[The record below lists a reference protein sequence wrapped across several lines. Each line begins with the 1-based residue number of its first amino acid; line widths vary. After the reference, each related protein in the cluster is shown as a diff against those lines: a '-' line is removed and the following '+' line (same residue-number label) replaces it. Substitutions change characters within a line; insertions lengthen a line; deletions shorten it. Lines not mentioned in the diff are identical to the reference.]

1 MARFVRGEKA
11 SLVVVTIAVGVA
23 MITGGALSLSAYKR
37 FRQSSVQRSSAFR
50 LQEQRERIVRLDTV
64 LATSAR
70 LLVATGEQRWRDRYD
85 RFSPILDR
93 TLEVAAADTQG
104 TPEAVHV
111 EHIREARAQ
120 LSETERRA
128 FELARNGRAAE
139 ATAALMD
146 PDYEEARERVARQA
160 ARMVPSDRSFLRL
173 LELAGTLERRTE
185 DVTTD
190 VRLAVT
196 TGERRWVARYREA
209 AAELAVAQRS
219 AAAALSRTRNSG
231 LLRQLASLR
240 SDLQRVE
247 RRAIE
252 AVESGNTQAA
262 REILERASYDERSE
276 DYQKRIGRLSERLR
290 AAAEAERRSERIEA
304 LANIGAICC
313 VLAALLIAWLY
324 ALRTLERFAAERER
338 AELALDQ
345 ARAEAERRLSA
356 ATAELQA
363 EVDRLR
369 QVDDLKTTFLSHVA
383 HELRTPLTAI
393 VSAAKILIRHHEK
406 KPEVVPRFGST
417 IVVEGERL
425 TRLINDV
432 LDLVKIEAG
441 KLQWQKERV
450 DPWGLVQQAAALVE
464 PLAHEKKRELRVE
477 FPSLVPPVWG
487 DRDRLVQVLT
497 NLLNNAVKFTN
508 EGDSIV
514 VSAEQDGGMCR
525 FTVRDTGVGIP
536 EEDLPKVFEKF
547 HQVAGQPTDQPKS
560 ASTGLGLTICREIVE
575 HHGGRIWVESTLG
588 EGTAFHFTVPFED
601 GVCDDDAPASIEAV
615 SAAT

>member
-23 MITGGALSLSAYKR
+23 MMTGGALSLSAYKR
-37 FRQSSVQRSSAFR
+37 FKQSSVQRNSVFR

-70 LLVATGEQRWRDRYD
+70 LLVITGERRWRERYE
-85 RFSPILDR
+85 RFRPILEN
-93 TLEVAAADTQG
+93 TIEVAAADTRG
-104 TPEAVHV
+104 TPEAIHV
-111 EHIREARAQ
+111 ERIEEARAQ
-120 LSETERRA
+120 LSATEERA
-128 FELARNGRAAE
+128 FELAHAGRGAE
-139 ATAALMD
+139 AAAILTD
-146 PDYEEARERVARQA
+146 PDYEESRERLVRQA
-160 ARMVPSDRSFLRL
+160 TRMVPSDRSFVRL

-190 VRLAVT
+190 VLLAAA
-196 TGERRWVARYREA
+196 TGERRWVAHYREA

-219 AAAALSRTRNSG
+219 AGAALSRTRSAG
-231 LLRQLASLR
+231 LVRQLASLR
-240 SDLQRVE
+240 SDLQRIE
-247 RRAIE
+247 REVIEAIE
-252 AVESGNTQAA
+252 QGDVARARAQLSG
-262 REILERASYDERSE
+262 ASYDERSRE
-276 DYQKRIGRLSERLR
+276 YQKRVGRLSERLR
-290 AAAEAERRSERIEA
+290 DAAEAERRSERIEA
-304 LANIGAICC
+304 LADIGAICC

-324 ALRTLERFAAERER
+324 ALRTIERFAAERER
-338 AELALDQ
+338 AELALEHAQ
-345 ARAEAERRLSA
+345 AEAERKLAA

-369 QVDDLKTTFLSHVA
+369 KVDDLKTTFLSHVA

-393 VSAAKILIRHHEK
+393 VSAARILIRHHEK
-406 KPEVVPRFGST
+406 KPEVVPRFGAT
-417 IVVEGERL
+417 IVTEGERL

-432 LDLVKIEAG
+432 LDLVKIDAG
-441 KLQWQKERV
+441 RLEWQKERV
-450 DPWGLVQQAAALVE
+450 DPWGLVQQAASLVE
-464 PLAHEKKRELRVE
+464 PLAQEKGRELRVE

-514 VSAEQDGGMCR
+514 VSAERVGDMCR

-536 EEDLPKVFEKF
+536 EEDLPKVFDKF

-560 ASTGLGLTICREIVE
+560 ASTGLGLAICREIDPSRRRRMRSRHDRVE
-575 HHGGRIWVESTLG
+575 LCRRRCGKLKSRST
-588 EGTAFHFTVPFED
+588 
-601 GVCDDDAPASIEAV
+601 S
-615 SAAT
+615 S